1 MPSEYT
7 KKRKPLPKAR
17 KRIGEGHPG
26 PFPGAVGP
34 PMTKRYALPKPP
46 PSRKAPRRLTPRP
59 LKYLYKNLSAKR
71 TASLAPPRSP
81 VPPSRK
87 APALPRPPR
96 KPILNR
102 KLRPPELRPPTLPP
116 SRKPP
121 RRLIPRP
128 PFTRTAPLA
137 PPPQKPKPLRRK
149 VNPRGQTRGK

>member
-26 PFPGAVGP
+26 PFPRAVGP

-59 LKYLYKNLSAKR
+59 
-71 TASLAPPRSP
+71 
-81 VPPSRK
+81 
-87 APALPRPPR
+87 
-96 KPILNR
+96 
-102 KLRPPELRPPTLPP
+102 
-116 SRKPP
+116 
-121 RRLIPRP
+121 
-128 PFTRTAPLA
+128 PFTRTAALS
-137 PPPQKPKPLRRK
+137 PPRQRPKPLRRK